1 MSAAIEIREVSKRYG
16 ADTVVDALSLSVEP
30 GEIYGFLGLNGAG
43 KTTTIRMMLGMV
55 KPTAGNI
62 AILGTP
68 VAART
73 TEVWASVG
81 HLVETA
87 AAYPE
92 LTVRENLEVIRR
104 LHRLP
109 ERDAVAR
116 IIDRL
121 GLGAEADRRAATL
134 SLGNAQR
141 LGLAKALIHR
151 PQVVLLDEPVN
162 GLDPAGVVE
171 VRHLLRDLADEEGTT
186 IFMSSHQ
193 LGEVARLADRIGII
207 HEARLI
213 KEITIADLQ
222 RPSARR
228 LVVGTRDP
236 ARAAAVLADLEYAQ
250 WMSVDGTFS
259 IRDERAVSRPEDIA
273 SALVLAGAPPNRL
286 LIEEDDLESY
296 FLELVGAPVEPSLR

>member
-222 RPSARR
+222 RRSARR

-286 LIEEDDLESY
+286 LIEEDDLETY

>member
-16 ADTVVDALSLSVEP
+16 ANTVVDALSLTVEP
-30 GEIYGFLGLNGAG
+30 GEIYAFLGLNGAG

-68 VAART
+68 IAAST

-92 LTVRENLEVIRR
+92 LTVRENLEVVRR

-109 ERDAVAR
+109 DRDAVAR

-121 GLGAEADRRAATL
+121 GLGAEADRRADTL

-151 PQVVLLDEPVN
+151 PPVLLLDEPVN

-186 IFMSSHQ
+186 VFMSSHQ

-213 KEITIADLQ
+213 KEITISDLQ
-222 RPSARR
+222 RRSARR

-236 ARAAAVLADLEYAQ
+236 ARAAAVIAELGYRHSTSD
-250 WMSVDGTFS
+250 DGTFS
-259 IRDERAVSRPEDIA
+259 IHDERAVSRPEDVA
-273 SALVLAGAPPNRL
+273 SALALAGAPPNRL
-286 LIEEDDLESY
+286 LIEEDDLETY
-296 FLELVGAPVEPSLR
+296 FLELVGAPIEPSLR